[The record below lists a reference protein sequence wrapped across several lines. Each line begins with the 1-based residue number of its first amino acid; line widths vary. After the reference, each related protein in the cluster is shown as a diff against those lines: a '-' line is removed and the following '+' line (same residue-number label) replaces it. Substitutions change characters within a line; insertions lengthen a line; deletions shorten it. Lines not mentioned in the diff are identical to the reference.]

1 MAISR
6 FWNSI
11 RVGAL
16 GLETGVGDTASVVPQ
31 VEASPSVPLSHGS
44 DINTTYFHVR
54 DPKASGESPRTAW
67 IDTPGDRAA
76 GSGLRA
82 IVRNV
87 EIGFGYGASEIEE
100 YAEKEAR
107 AQGDKSLPSIDIP
120 AEKELEAETVIRE
133 RSKKVFSDW
142 LRSLRER
149 IGDAILAACNVAG
162 EKMELLKNAV
172 HELEQTR
179 ARVAPLEAP
188 SRSLNGAEESFP
200 HTRYERLINHWFYL
214 VVIGMLVG
222 VDWVA
227 NVPVFREL
235 LPQDTG
241 TEDFWRHI
249 LQQSEKFGSW
259 AGLYRVWERVIF
271 SPDVS
276 FLALGV
282 IVILVFSG
290 HLCGFS
296 LRRLIALRS
305 KDNPSVNEELHPH
318 RQQMW
323 IAFVCSCVAMILC
336 LSFLFISRSEL
347 QASATERRDAATAEV
362 QMYAKQLTQAKA
374 ARDDDASVDSQVK
387 LGDAK
392 KRLDQRSK
400 DFEYATR
407 ISIMNFPMLLLNAA
421 LVLCAVVG
429 AYLVSSGKVSQWAD
443 SEPTALGRKSEL
455 TRLHEEAKRQ
465 REEVRRLVAAVQVA
479 LAEADFLSRA
489 KPFLGWEAKAARLES
504 IIPLF
509 RSTNATHRGVNV
521 QQVKGFRP
529 LVKFDLPAV
538 VEDQTIR
545 PEGLNDRYC
554 ALECEFQSIRKHI
567 EFLHLV
573 SLNGGMNANP
583 NGSAEANQSGN
594 AVTILKGSA
603 A

>member
-1 MAISR
+1 
-6 FWNSI
+6 
-11 RVGAL
+11 
-16 GLETGVGDTASVVPQ
+16 VVPT
-31 VEASPSVPLSHGS
+31 VDVSPSVPSTAGS
-44 DINTTYFHVR
+44 DTNTTYFHFK
-54 DPKASGESPRTAW
+54 DNKASGGSRQAAW

-76 GSGLRA
+76 SPGLRA
-82 IVRNV
+82 IDRNAD
-87 EIGFGYGASEIEE
+87 IGFGYGASEIEE

-107 AQGDKSLPSIDIP
+107 EQGDKSLPSIDVP

-142 LRSLRER
+142 LRILRER
-149 IGDAILAACNVAG
+149 IGDAILAAGNGAG
-162 EKMELLKNAV
+162 EKMELLKNAI
-172 HELEQTR
+172 HELEHTR
-179 ARVAPLEAP
+179 ARIAPLEAP
-188 SRSLNGAEESFP
+188 SRSLNGPEESSP
-200 HTRYERLINHWFYL
+200 HARYERLIKHWFYL
-214 VVIGMLVG
+214 VVIGMLIG

-235 LPQDTG
+235 LPQDSG

-290 HLCGFS
+290 HICGFS

-305 KDNPSVNEELHPH
+305 KNNPSVTEELHPH

-323 IAFVCSCVAMILC
+323 IAFIGSCVAMILC

-362 QMYAKQLTQAKA
+362 QMFTKQFTEAKA
-374 ARDDDASVDSQVK
+374 ARDDDAIVDSQVK

-400 DFEYATR
+400 DFDYATR
-407 ISIMNFPMLLLNAA
+407 ISIMNFPILLLNTA
-421 LVLCAVVG
+421 LVLCAAVG

-443 SEPTALGRKSEL
+443 SEPIALGRKSEL
-455 TRLHEEAKRQ
+455 SRLHEEAKRQ
-465 REEVRRLVAAVQVA
+465 REEVRRLVAAVQAA

-489 KPFLGWEAKAARLES
+489 KPFLGWEAKVARLES

-521 QQVKGFRP
+521 QQVKGFGP
-529 LVKFDLPAV
+529 LVKLELPRV
-538 VEDQTIR
+538 DENESIQPT
-545 PEGLNDRYC
+545 GLNDRLG
-554 ALECEFQSIRKHI
+554 ALETEFQVIRRHI
-567 EFLHLV
+567 ESVHLV
-573 SLNGGMNANP
+573 SLNGGGETNLN
-583 NGSAEANQSGN
+583 EFEEVNQN
-594 AVTILKGSA
+594 EYAVSTSKGA
-603 A
+603 AA